1 MGGVQV
7 IESADGYYRSG
18 SDLRKDGEAVGW

>member
-1 MGGVQV
+1 V